1 MGDRALVQFKDNNEV
16 SPVVYLH
23 WDGSEVKDWL
33 QELRELMG
41 DRFSDVSYTCA
52 RFIGVCHSHIKGN
65 LSLGVFT
72 QTTELSKLTRMVM
85 PGVWLLMLKQAKSN
99 ALAAITIRFH
109 WHKIS
114 KNKPHSHPLK
124 PIHRVGFVGV
134 IHSFLPH
141 YLGETTNEHGLQRLS
156 CHQ

>member
-72 QTTELSKLTRMVM
+72 QTTEL
-85 PGVWLLMLKQAKSN
+85 KQTDSHGDAGCLVVDVETGKVECSGGYYN
-99 ALAAITIRFH
+99 SFSLA
-109 WHKIS
+109 
-114 KNKPHSHPLK
+114 
-124 PIHRVGFVGV
+124 
-134 IHSFLPH
+134 
-141 YLGETTNEHGLQRLS
+141 
-156 CHQ
+156 